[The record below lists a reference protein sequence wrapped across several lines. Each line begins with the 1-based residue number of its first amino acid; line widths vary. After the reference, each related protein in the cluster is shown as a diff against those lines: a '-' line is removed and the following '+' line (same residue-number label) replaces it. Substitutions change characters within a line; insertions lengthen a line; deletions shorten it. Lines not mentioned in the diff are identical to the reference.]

1 MVSAKEVVPLPP
13 QNQLAAN
20 RLTLAVDSRLNAATG
35 ARIVA
40 REGDPMSSKLS
51 VADVLANLES
61 RAAFHRERRA
71 FHAGQ
76 EEQHREERERH
87 AAELERV
94 LHNLDAFRTAS
105 ASAVEIIE
113 QPQSQEPEAPA
124 PQVDSPV
131 TGKLMVSRAIRAVV
145 ASWKEGEPFGA
156 SAVAAEV
163 NRRFADRL
171 RRPIGTRATSDVL
184 RRIARSRQIHQ
195 VRRGKALAEGLYVR
209 GGRG

>member
-1 MVSAKEVVPLPP
+1 
-13 QNQLAAN
+13 
-20 RLTLAVDSRLNAATG
+20 
-35 ARIVA
+35 
-40 REGDPMSSKLS
+40 MSSKIS

-61 RAAFHRERRA
+61 RAAFHREREA

-76 EEQHREERERH
+76 EEQHRGERERH

-105 ASAVEIIE
+105 ASAVEIIQ
-113 QPQSQEPEAPA
+113 QPQPQEPEPPA

-156 SAVAAEV
+156 TAVAAEV

-171 RRPIGTRATSDVL
+171 RRPVRPRATSDVL
-184 RRIARSRQIHQ
+184 RRMSRSRLIQQ
-195 VRRGKALAEGLYVR
+195 VRRGKALAEGLYTR
-209 GGRG
+209 G

>member
-1 MVSAKEVVPLPP
+1 M
-13 QNQLAAN
+13 
-20 RLTLAVDSRLNAATG
+20 NAATG

-51 VADVLANLES
+51 VADILANLES
-61 RAAFHRERRA
+61 RAALHRDREA

-105 ASAVEIIE
+105 ASAVELAQ
-113 QPQSQEPEAPA
+113 QPLAQEPETPA

-145 ASWKEGEPFGA
+145 AGWKEGEPFGA
-156 SAVAAEV
+156 STVAAEV

-171 RRPIGTRATSDVL
+171 RRPVGPRATSDVL
-184 RRIARSRQIHQ
+184 RRMARARQIRQ
-195 VRRGKALAEGLYVR
+195 VRPGKALAEGLYVR
-209 GGRG
+209 EAQG